1 MSTKQATTKTISD
14 MTVLKGDK
22 LKKELID
29 VMLDKDTYVLMSDLK
44 KYAEGE
50 ELIVSVDKRY
60 KSDPSGLYKATSS
73 NNKAV
78 ISDDTGE
85 PGENGQISYFSEN
98 IDTLEIRS
106 NTALTSLTIPSTITN
121 CDLKNLSLLTKL
133 KDLTIE
139 MNYQLYNQTATSLEN
154 NVVYPRS
161 LTNLKLIDKTGFNA
175 DSIQGLPYDNSYI
188 TTLSKI
194 TYPTSDVFFIQNQL
208 SNLTNL
214 KELTLGSN
222 TKVLPPRFCYKMN
235 NLTKINNC
243 ENIQVIRNDAL
254 YYAKDAVLDSPDN
267 VVIVDDNGMRE
278 TGIEHID
285 HHWNNLKYIGEDG
298 FNFSRKLLTVD
309 FGIRGHYLCLGD
321 EAFSSCHE
329 LKSVNFNGLKLIS
342 LAHANKERGYQW
354 FVNCYELEYVN
365 LGLSC
370 DSIPI
375 SCFGDCSSLCQVVL
389 PRSVGEYG
397 DSMFSNCLSLPSVH
411 LYITGDTKYIG
422 AQLFHGCRSL
432 KTIKFTICKGA
443 SQNAGGYRHL
453 YSGGREGEIQELI
466 ERGWTNTS
474 NIYNKYEE
482 YNSLD
487 KFWLVEAL
495 DHGRY
500 NPTQHVDKQI
510 TIEVTFDSDITNST
524 EDMDLKTAWRN
535 LIQDTVQFYNFNKEN
550 TESHPSGI
558 GYSIEFKN

>member
-60 KSDPSGLYKATSS
+60 KSDPSGLYKAISS

-78 ISDDTGE
+78 ISSDAGE

-98 IDTLEIRS
+98 INTLEIGS
-106 NTALTSLTIPSTITN
+106 NTVLTSLTIPSTITD

-139 MNYQLYNQTATSLEN
+139 MNYQLYHQTATNLGNKEF
-154 NVVYPRS
+154 YPRS
-161 LTNLKLIDKTGFNA
+161 LTNLKLIDKTGYTA

-214 KELTLGSN
+214 KELTIASS

-443 SQNAGGYRHL
+443 SKNAGGYRHL
-453 YSGGREGEIQELI
+453 YSGGREGEIQDLI
-466 ERGWTNTS
+466 ARGWTNTS

-510 TIEVTFDSDITNST
+510 IIEVTFDSDITNST

-535 LIQDTVQFYNFNKEN
+535 LIQDAVQFYNFNKEN